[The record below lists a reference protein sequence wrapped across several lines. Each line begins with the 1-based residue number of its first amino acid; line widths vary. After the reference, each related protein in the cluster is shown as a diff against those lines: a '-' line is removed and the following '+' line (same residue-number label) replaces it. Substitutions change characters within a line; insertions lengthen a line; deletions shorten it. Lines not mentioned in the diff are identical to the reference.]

1 MLLSNLTA
9 SSAACSVLLSLNIPV
24 IFDPTSAIQLYPT
37 QSRCGTCVTP
47 VPHPSGDPRD
57 VPALPLLLDAFIQ
70 GAQVDPSA
78 DPATRKRKGELHFL
92 SSVFANLSVV
102 CSFNRQDTIHANT
115 VSIDP
120 NRSYLLLDSSPSQCI
135 TAK

>member
-24 IFDPTSAIQLYPT
+24 ISDPTSAVQLYPT
-37 QSRCGTCVTP
+37 QSRCGTCAAP
-47 VPHPSGDPRD
+47 VPYPSGDSRD
-57 VPALPLLLDAFIQ
+57 VPALPLLVDAFIQ

-102 CSFNRQDTIHANT
+102 CSFNRQDTVHINT
-115 VSIDP
+115 VSIDT
-120 NRSYLLLDSSPSQCI
+120 NRS
-135 TAK
+135 